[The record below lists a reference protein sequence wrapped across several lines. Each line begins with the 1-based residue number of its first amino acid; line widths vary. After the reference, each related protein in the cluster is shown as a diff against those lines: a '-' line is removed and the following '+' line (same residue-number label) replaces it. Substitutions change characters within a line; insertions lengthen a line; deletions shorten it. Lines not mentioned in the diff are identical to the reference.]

1 MSQAS
6 ESVASSDQ
14 GLIELLRQR
23 GELGITELA
32 RAMNVTATAV
42 RQRLNR
48 LMAEGLVQRNTTK
61 PPRGRPSHAYT
72 LTSKGIDQTG
82 NNFTDLTI
90 ALWQEIREIRNEEI
104 RQGLLQRLAK
114 RMAGLYSPQIQGNT
128 TAERMQSLT
137 ELFRQRDLPF
147 QLEPVSTDPAPD
159 AATSLPILTAWACP
173 YPKLAEQDRGVCA
186 LENMLI
192 SELVGERVK
201 LSDCRLDGG
210 NCCQFQVG

>member
-1 MSQAS
+1 
-6 ESVASSDQ
+6 
-14 GLIELLRQR
+14 
-23 GELGITELA
+23 
-32 RAMNVTATAV
+32 
-42 RQRLNR
+42 
-48 LMAEGLVQRNTTK
+48 MAEGLIQRNTTK

-90 ALWQEIREIRNEEI
+90 ALWQEIREIQDDNVRK
-104 RQGLLQRLAK
+104 GLLQRLAK
-114 RMAGLYSPQIQGNT
+114 RMAGLYSPQIRGNT
-128 TAERMQSLT
+128 TAERMESLT

-147 QLEPVSTDPAPD
+147 QLEEAPAD
-159 AATSLPILTAWACP
+159 SVAGVATSLPILTAWACP